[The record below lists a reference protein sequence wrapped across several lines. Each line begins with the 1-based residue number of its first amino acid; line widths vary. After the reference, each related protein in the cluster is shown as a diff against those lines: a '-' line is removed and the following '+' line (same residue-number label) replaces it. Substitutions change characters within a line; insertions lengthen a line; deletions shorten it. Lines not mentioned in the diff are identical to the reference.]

1 MQYRFPNKGEAL
13 HDDFFVLGRF
23 PNQPNQVRRVTD
35 LGQNSHK
42 KAQLKNS
49 IGLFGFSM
57 VSVQLDL
64 CLVFE
69 TICFYKE

>member
-1 MQYRFPNKGEAL
+1 MLRGTF
-13 HDDFFVLGRF
+13 LGKII
-23 PNQPNQVRRVTD
+23 T
-35 LGQNSHK
+35 K
-42 KAQLKNS
+42 KAQLNNS

-69 TICFYKE
+69 TICFYKEEFG